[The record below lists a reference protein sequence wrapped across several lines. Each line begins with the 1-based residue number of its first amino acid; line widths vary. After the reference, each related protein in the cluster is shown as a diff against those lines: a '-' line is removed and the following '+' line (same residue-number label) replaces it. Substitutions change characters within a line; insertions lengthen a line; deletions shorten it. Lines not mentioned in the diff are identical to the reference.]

1 MVSFACSLDAS
12 KPIFKIDHML
22 NMHRGLTPSSRRHGR
37 SAGQRKTGITGKP
50 TWTTIDHGRSD
61 VLLPDCAFIEQWHG
75 LLEPRDPGAV
85 PSPVADWKHG
95 TDGATDGT
103 QRVRPCRDDG
113 KVRRLGRELVELRGW
128 RRV

>member
-1 MVSFACSLDAS
+1 MGCYRQLSFFGGLLNRWAGRF
-12 KPIFKIDHML
+12 PVTFID
-22 NMHRGLTPSSRRHGR
+22 
-37 SAGQRKTGITGKP
+37 QR
-50 TWTTIDHGRSD
+50 
-61 VLLPDCAFIEQWHG
+61 HG

-103 QRVRPCRDDG
+103 QRVRSCRDDG

-128 RRV
+128 HRV

>member
-1 MVSFACSLDAS
+1 MDGSQFPVTF
-12 KPIFKIDHML
+12 ID
-22 NMHRGLTPSSRRHGR
+22 
-37 SAGQRKTGITGKP
+37 
-50 TWTTIDHGRSD
+50 
-61 VLLPDCAFIEQWHG
+61 QWHG

-85 PSPVADWKHG
+85 PSPVGRLEAR

-103 QRVRPCRDDG
+103 QRVRSFRDDG